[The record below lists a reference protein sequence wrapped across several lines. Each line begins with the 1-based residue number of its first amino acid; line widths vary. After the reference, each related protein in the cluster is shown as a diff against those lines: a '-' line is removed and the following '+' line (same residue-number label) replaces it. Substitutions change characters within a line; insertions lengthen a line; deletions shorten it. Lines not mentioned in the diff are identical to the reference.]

1 MMLAFFQYTTV
12 RPPVTTNPTSLDP
25 GAHNSSLDVSIVPNP
40 FTTQTH
46 VAIKAN
52 LKEQLGAKKEI
63 ALYDLLGKKAISKEF
78 PENQNDLVLERGSL
92 TPGVYLYRVLIEG
105 RLIKNGKVIIQ

>member
-1 MMLAFFQYTTV
+1 MNIT
-12 RPPVTTNPTSLDP
+12 
-25 GAHNSSLDVSIVPNP
+25 
-40 FTTQTH
+40 
-46 VAIKAN
+46 IKTD

-63 ALYDLLGKKAISKEF
+63 ILYDLLGKKAISQEF
-78 PENQNDLVLERGSL
+78 PENQNDLILERGSL